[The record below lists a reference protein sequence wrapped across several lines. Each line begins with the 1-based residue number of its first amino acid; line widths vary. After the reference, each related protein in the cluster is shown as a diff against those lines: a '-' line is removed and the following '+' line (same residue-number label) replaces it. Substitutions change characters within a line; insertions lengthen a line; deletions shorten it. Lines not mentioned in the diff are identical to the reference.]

1 MLSCLSL
8 SLVRQIMLSFDLST
22 TNILL
27 IVAAVALFIVF
38 VIVLMKL
45 NPSTQKEE
53 EPLEREIIL
62 ERHKPFQ
69 IQQTVPPK
77 KPFQAEPSVPPKP
90 LSVAKENIQ
99 VTVEKPLVI
108 ASTTLKEPSIQMN
121 LESKAPT
128 VSQSK
133 EVLPKPE
140 KIVPPKAATSSPSRR
155 DCLHQFGYL
164 RTLPKNAPIPD
175 ECLGCQRVVECL
187 VEARKR

>member
-1 MLSCLSL
+1 MF
-8 SLVRQIMLSFDLST
+8 SFDLST

-38 VIVLMKL
+38 ITVLMKL

-53 EPLEREIIL
+53 PLEREIIL
-62 ERHKPFQ
+62 DRHKPFQ

-77 KPFQAEPSVPPKP
+77 KPFQTEPSVPPKP

-99 VTVEKPLVI
+99 ATVEKPLVI
-108 ASTTLKEPSIQMN
+108 TDTIVKEPPIQTTQ
-121 LESKAPT
+121 ESKPPIL
-128 VSQSK
+128 SQNK
-133 EVLPKPE
+133 EVKPKLQ
-140 KIVPPKAATSSPSRR
+140 KILAPKTPTNNSSKR
-155 DCLHQFGYL
+155 DCLHEFGYL

-187 VEARKR
+187 VEAKKR